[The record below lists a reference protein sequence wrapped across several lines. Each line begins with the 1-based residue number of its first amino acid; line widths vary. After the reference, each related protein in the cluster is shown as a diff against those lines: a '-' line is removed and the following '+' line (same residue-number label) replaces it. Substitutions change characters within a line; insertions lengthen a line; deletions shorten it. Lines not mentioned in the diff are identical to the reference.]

1 MNKIDTNNLIID
13 FGKYKGQ
20 LWTRVPVSYLQWLL
34 NQKDDNIKYKKQF
47 DYDKKI
53 AKSELNRRGTNL
65 QHDVEITPHAVDKA
79 SLRVRKIWHQ
89 TCNENEGI
97 YTWLSRIAGQAI
109 TEKGKNE
116 IIRYLGI
123 KFIFKIGNNYPI
135 LKTVI
140 PLKEL

>member
-109 TEKGKNE
+109 AEKGKNE